1 MRHFFVVCLQ
11 KYSYCVCGNIP
22 DGQREL
28 AMCVN
33 VFSFVFELVLTEKS
47 MRNAANLTILQFF
60 SRNSALF
67 DCCLSL

>member
-22 DGQREL
+22 DVQREL
-28 AMCVN
+28 EMCVN

-47 MRNAANLTILQFF
+47 MRNAINLGDNIGVVRFLRF
-60 SRNSALF
+60 SS
-67 DCCLSL
+67 

>member
-33 VFSFVFELVLTEKS
+33 LFNFVFELVLTEKS
-47 MRNAANLTILQFF
+47 MRNAINLTILQFF